1 MDSKLKLPNRFVF
14 GVTTAAYQIEGAV
27 SEDGR
32 GRSIWDTF
40 SHTPGKV
47 LHGDTG
53 DVACDHYHRLE
64 EDLDLLAYL
73 GVNSYRFSIAWSR
86 VMPSGSGAVNQ
97 KGLDFYRRLVDE
109 LHSREISP
117 MATLYHWDLPQA
129 LQDQG
134 GWENRET
141 AQRFAEYSSLMAAE
155 LGDTIDSWV
164 TLNEPWCSAFL
175 GHLEGWHAPGVS
187 NLGSALSAS
196 HHLLLGHGL
205 SVQALRAAGVEG
217 EVGIAVN
224 LSDVQAA
231 DDAGAAADRIDGN
244 ENRWFLDPLF
254 RGEYPHDMVKWY
266 SGNVDLSALRPD
278 DGPVIAQP
286 LDFLGVNYYEQ
297 HEVIE
302 DLDEPIHNARK
313 LTPPPPVTG
322 AGMPVRADGLANVL
336 CRLAADYVQ
345 LPIYITEN
353 GAAYSDYGTPE
364 GKVQDPERRD
374 FLEQHLVAVKE
385 CIDGGL
391 DVRGYYVW
399 SLLDNF
405 EWAEGYSQR
414 FGIVHVD
421 FPTQRRTV
429 KMSGEWYRGLIASQE
444 CAVAI
449 GG

>member
-1 MDSKLKLPNRFVF
+1 VKFPNDFIF
-14 GVTTAAYQIEGAV
+14 GVATAAYQIEGAV
-27 SEDGR
+27 AEDGR
-32 GRSIWDTF
+32 GPSIWDTF

-53 DVACDHYHRLE
+53 DIACDHYHRFE
-64 EDLDLLAYL
+64 EDLDLLVYL
-73 GVNSYRFSIAWSR
+73 GVNSYRFSIAWPR

-97 KGLDFYRRLVDE
+97 KGLDFYRRLVHE
-109 LHSREISP
+109 LRTREISP

-141 AQRFAEYSSLMAAE
+141 AQRFAEYSSLMATE
-155 LGDTIDSWV
+155 LGDFIDSWV
-164 TLNEPWCSAFL
+164 TLNEPWCSAFV
-175 GHLEGWHAPGVS
+175 GHLAGWHAPGVA
-187 NLGSALSAS
+187 NLGSALTAS

-205 SVQALRAAGVEG
+205 AVQALRAAGVGG
-217 EVGIAVN
+217 EVGITVN
-224 LSDVQAA
+224 VSDVQAA
-231 DDAGAAADRIDGN
+231 DDAGAAAVRIDGN

-254 RGEYPHDMVKWY
+254 HGEYPDDMVTWY
-266 SGNVDLSALRPD
+266 SRTVDLSALRPD

-302 DLDEPIHNARK
+302 DLDDPIHKARK
-313 LTPPPPVTG
+313 LKPSPPMTG
-322 AGMPVRADGLANVL
+322 AGIPVRADGLANVL
-336 CRLAADYVQ
+336 CRLAADYTQ

-353 GAAYSDYGTPE
+353 GAAYFDYGTPE
-364 GKVQDPERRD
+364 GKFQDPERLD
-374 FLEQHLVAVKE
+374 FLEQHLAAVKE
-385 CIDGGL
+385 CIDAGL

-414 FGIVHVD
+414 FGIFHVD
-421 FPTQRRTV
+421 FPSQRRIV
-429 KMSGEWYRGLIASQE
+429 KKSGEWYRGLIGSQE
-444 CAVAI
+444 RAAAV
-449 GG
+449 GR